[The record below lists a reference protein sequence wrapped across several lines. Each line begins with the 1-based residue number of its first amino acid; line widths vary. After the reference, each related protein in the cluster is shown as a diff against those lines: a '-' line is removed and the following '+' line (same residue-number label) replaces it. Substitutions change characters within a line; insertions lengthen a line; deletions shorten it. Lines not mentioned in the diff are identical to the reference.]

1 MHKVCHNMLRKT
13 IIGGSKKGGY
23 KYVKV
28 GSDMQK
34 VCHSMRRHLSCAKI
48 NLTKQ
53 AQMLLRNDYML

>member
-1 MHKVCHNMLRKT
+1 MLRKT